1 MSDDDSESRLTV
13 VCRDGT
19 TIGCT
24 NFKAIESGVLLT
36 EDLKKNRVFGFVS
49 ADEVRFVLPTERAR
63 DLTEG
68 GQTADDDGF
77 DDPLMQLP
85 GLGSTYAKRLRSA
98 GYASVEDL
106 AGADPE
112 TLVEETGAND
122 EQAAEW
128 VEQARLKSDDTA
140 SEEADEDVDEEVET
154 VEDDEGETDE
164 EADEGETDEEA
175 DEGETDEEADEGET

>member
-1 MSDDDSESRLTV
+1 MSDDDDSDSRLTV
-13 VCRDGT
+13 VCQDGT

-49 ADEVRFVLPTERAR
+49 ADEVRFVLPTDRAR
-63 DLTEG
+63 DLLDGER
-68 GQTADDDGF
+68 TADTDGF

-98 GYASVEDL
+98 GYESVDDL

-128 VEQARLKSDDTA
+128 VEQARLKSDGA
-140 SEEADEDVDEEVET
+140 AGEEADEEDNEGVET
-154 VEDDEGETDE
+154 EESVDD
-164 EADEGETDEEA
+164 EADEDE
-175 DEGETDEEADEGET
+175 DEKE